1 MNDEEILLLPRAKL
15 EKGKGLRLLVAFQGK
30 RNVPVHEAKGE
41 APLWNVRKCHHSG
54 LRHIPEDEE
63 SANET
68 SQWNVTLKRL
78 RIHNL
83 RRDCPMIF
91 NTWWYILLYH
101 RNLDASQSSGSR
113 DPTPPLLSPAQTWLS
128 FGSGLLTVFT
138 CRGAV
143 KTYL

>member
-1 MNDEEILLLPRAKL
+1 MSPCTK
-15 EKGKGLRLLVAFQGK
+15 
-30 RNVPVHEAKGE
+30 PKGE

-78 RIHNL
+78 RVHNL

-128 FGSGLLTVFT
+128 FGSGLLTLFT

-143 KTYL
+143 KTYLTRNRQLLTSGMYQDTQTDTLSVGYTIS